1 MTESEI
7 LHNWLRAALIDAWS
21 KPDDDYNYLE
31 PYKCYCSC
39 EECRE
44 WERKTGQKP
53 DCEYSTEED

>member
-7 LHNWLRAALIDAWS
+7 LQNWLRAGLI
-21 KPDDDYNYLE
+21 KPDDYNDNHNLE

-53 DCEYSTEED
+53 DCEYEED

>member
-7 LHNWLRAALIDAWS
+7 LHNWLRAELI
-21 KPDDDYNYLE
+21 KPDDYNDNHNLE

-53 DCEYSTEED
+53 DCEYYTEED